1 MKFHYLRVK
10 IITFL
15 LKDPKINASSPKNL
29 GINKILATF
38 AALNCAYVV
47 IGSRARLRIWCREAL
62 GFESL
67 YAHKCL
73 RRATF
78 QVVRLFLCLGQMQAL
93 ALPQKNTW
101 SATSRLNMCNKEY
114 CLWGCGDRNIFDFQ
128 RYPRFAC
135 ASLGGRVPWVLCG

>member
-1 MKFHYLRVK
+1 MWH
-10 IITFL
+10 
-15 LKDPKINASSPKNL
+15 
-29 GINKILATF
+29 
-38 AALNCAYVV
+38 
-47 IGSRARLRIWCREAL
+47 E
-62 GFESL
+62 
-67 YAHKCL
+67 CL

-128 RYPRFAC
+128 RYSRFTSL
-135 ASLGGRVPWVLCG
+135 SLGGQVPLSATILTFPPNLPLRKGGYKLSAKLRRRLFRDKMVFYFQRYPRFTSLHLAFARRSSPSYINSMVVARFYC